1 MVALSPGGRRLRNTP
16 ILFLAASYKRPPG
29 GLGCQ
34 SVRLLP
40 TPALFVVA
48 NILCEVLKAHKSQL
62 GRYYNV
68 SIIVLMEII
77 LFGIALV
84 VFVVALIT
92 MLLGR

>member
-40 TPALFVVA
+40 IPALFVA

>member
-1 MVALSPGGRRLRNTP
+1 MVALSPWGAEAGKYTVSFTYTSLLQAPPRRAGGARVSGYYQP
-16 ILFLAASYKRPPG
+16 RP
-29 GLGCQ
+29 
-34 SVRLLP
+34 
-40 TPALFVVA
+40 FVA

-84 VFVVALIT
+84 AFVVALIA